1 MIHRLMRGFARK
13 MYREFLNEVFLIGSM
28 DYLLY
33 FYTLYKYASPYLP
46 YYIIYGLSIG
56 SCEFLLFYL
65 Y

>member
-1 MIHRLMRGFARK
+1 